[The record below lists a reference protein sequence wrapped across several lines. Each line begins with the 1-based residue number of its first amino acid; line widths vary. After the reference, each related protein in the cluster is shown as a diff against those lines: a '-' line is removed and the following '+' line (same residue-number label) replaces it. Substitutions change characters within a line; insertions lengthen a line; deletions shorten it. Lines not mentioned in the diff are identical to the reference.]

1 MSLEK
6 HVEENE
12 YLIEKF
18 NVKAY
23 LDKKDYAV
31 VGALAALEITN
42 EVQKYFARTI
52 ENDKSTDEKLMN
64 LYGFLQSLFVSIDGL
79 YELSYLVSGSKKFIN
94 INQNKD
100 LRNLK
105 HIRNDVVG
113 HPANRNTRS
122 KEEAYC
128 ILDKDSITNTS
139 FNYLICKDKEII
151 KKEVKLIP
159 VVNAYYEETNMLLK
173 SLLNISNQTL
183 GNSHL
188 ILLIT
193 NLIKKYPYKG
203 YLKDLDVIYND
214 YFERFNNKEL
224 KNRFVWRY
232 ALIKEI
238 EEFKDFDIDSELKE
252 DVIYLQLAK
261 LYNIISAKTITKTS
275 HGDIIK
281 LTYRFLRKNLDLYN
295 DRVYLCDMSHP
306 YFNETLNKFI
316 KRASKN
322 KDVLYYLDIL
332 AKLSDLGY
340 SDLVYAYALPIKN
353 FKKK

>member
-1 MSLEK
+1 MTLEK
-6 HVEENE
+6 YVEENE

-18 NVKAY
+18 NIKAY
-23 LDKKDYAV
+23 LTKKNYAV

-42 EVQKYFARTI
+42 EVQKYFASI
-52 ENDKSTDEKLMN
+52 MNKENDLSARLMH

-79 YELSYLVSGSKKFIN
+79 YELAYLISGSKKFIN

-113 HPANRNTRS
+113 HPANRNTRQQ
-122 KEEAYC
+122 EAAYC
-128 ILDKDSITNTS
+128 ILDKNSMTNTT
-139 FNYLICKDKEII
+139 FTYLICKDKEII
-151 KKEVKLIP
+151 KKEVELIP
-159 VVNAYYEETNMLLK
+159 LVIAYYEETNSLLK

-188 ILLIT
+188 ILLIN
-193 NLIKKYPYKG
+193 NLIKKYPYPN
-203 YLKDLDVIYND
+203 YLNDLDIIYND
-214 YFERFNNKEL
+214 YIEKYNNKEI

-232 ALIKEI
+232 SLIKEI
-238 EEFKDFDIDSELKE
+238 AKFNHIEINKDLKE

-261 LYNIISAKTITKTS
+261 LYNIITAKVLNKTS
-275 HGDIIK
+275 HGDTIK

-295 DRVYLCDMSHP
+295 ERVYLCDMSHP
-306 YFNETLNKFI
+306 FFNETLNKFMR
-316 KRASKN
+316 RAKN
-322 KDVLYYLDIL
+322 NKTVTYYLDIL

-353 FKKK
+353 FKK